1 MIIARLMDKVE
12 KKYHQMESVLSNAAA
27 YIIPNGFNRRVL
39 MTLNFREAYH
49 FCALRS
55 TPNAHFSARRVA
67 QRMAEEIREVH
78 PVLGQYIKVN
88 GTETSQSVEKDYFIK
103 V

>member
-1 MIIARLMDKVE
+1 
-12 KKYHQMESVLSNAAA
+12 MESAISNAAA

-55 TPNAHFSARRVA
+55 APNAHFSARRVA
-67 QRMAEEIREVH
+67 QRIAEEIRAVH
-78 PVLGQYIKVN
+78 PVLGKYLKVN
-88 GTETSQSVEKDYFIK
+88 AEETSQSVERVHFLRI
-103 V
+103 